1 MRAHAQTAI
10 STCLHAWQWRRRRE
24 AYPVNPLCAGAYA
37 YDYAQSLQKW
47 RGAKAMKEV
56 FDSLELATLCNATF
70 DASSFAGAPAA
81 APPAEGGGGVVTRKG
96 SLQAG
101 APTKQ
106 YQQRRLPHTST
117 LSSSF

>member
-1 MRAHAQTAI
+1 MAI
-10 STCLHAWQWRRRRE
+10 STCLHAWQWRLGRRHE

-70 DASSFAGAPAA
+70 DASSFAGGPSRGS
-81 APPAEGGGGVVTRKG
+81 PPRRGGEE
-96 SLQAG
+96 L
-101 APTKQ
+101 
-106 YQQRRLPHTST
+106 
-117 LSSSF
+117 